1 MPEKCRGSRKV
12 PTEPQA
18 DLDRYRI
25 RFGVESARPP
35 LMNDAPPTRW
45 RLPAPATLFYVAV
58 AIFVSAP
65 AWIVKHPPLQDLP
78 FHLATIRIIRSFHDP
93 AYGFDHEF
101 ALTLG
106 RTQYVVYY
114 LLAALFSTVMGLAA
128 ANVLLVATYL
138 GGTVLALREL
148 LRALGKDER
157 LCLLVVPPLVN
168 ILFVYGLLQFLF
180 GIPVMLWAL
189 AVAIRHFERPT
200 RGSAALLAVLALVVF
215 YSHVFP
221 FGIFAIGFAAMFPW
235 ESPRRWLRAAA
246 PAVPALAVVTWWLA
260 STTAG
265 RLVFGAATDNS
276 ADPHKAPDAAILDLP
291 NWFTNVFRDSTDE
304 YTLIALAVLVVATLG
319 LSQGERDSGKPVAR
333 RYVILPV
340 LCIVLYFVL
349 PEGHGYIWLI
359 AQRFPLLFA
368 ITAIP
373 LLRMPS
379 GLRGVAVT
387 GAALMLAAYSTVN
400 TCRHFIRFEQ
410 EEVGEIDAA
419 IGAME
424 PKKHVCALIYDR
436 GSSVMSN
443 QPFLHFG
450 SYYQVEKGGV
460 VEFTYA
466 GYAHWPV
473 DFLPGHYPPPG
484 KSARLRWEWT
494 PEQVPI
500 TEVFPYY
507 DYVLTRGQG
516 FRPPAGT
523 YRVKWRGGRWT
534 VWEKG

>member
-1 MPEKCRGSRKV
+1 
-12 PTEPQA
+12 
-18 DLDRYRI
+18 
-25 RFGVESARPP
+25 
-35 LMNDAPPTRW
+35 MNAAPPPRW
-45 RLPAPATLFYVAV
+45 RTPSGATLFYVAV
-58 AIFVSAP
+58 AVLVSAP

-78 FHLATIRIIRSFHDP
+78 FHLATIRIIKSFHDP
-93 AYGFDHEF
+93 AFGFDREF

-114 LLAALFSTVMGLAA
+114 LLAALFSTVLGLVG
-128 ANVLLVATYL
+128 ANVVLVSMYL

-157 LCLLVVPPLVN
+157 LCLFVVPVLIN

-189 AVAIRHFERPT
+189 ATAVRHFEKPT
-200 RGSAALLAVLALVVF
+200 RWTTGLLAVLALVLF

-221 FGIFAIGFAAMFPW
+221 FGIFVIGFVALFPW
-235 ESPRRWLRAAA
+235 ESPGRWLRAAM
-246 PAVPALAVVTWWLA
+246 PTFPALAVVVWWLRF
-260 STTAG
+260 TQAG
-265 RLVFGAATDNS
+265 RLVFGAATDNA
-276 ADPHKAPDAAILDLP
+276 ADPHKTPDAAILDLP
-291 NWFTNVFRDSTDE
+291 NWFTNVFRDNTDE
-304 YTLIALAVLVVATLG
+304 LILIALVGLVLLTLG
-319 LSQGERDSGKPVAR
+319 LSQGERDRSKPLAR
-333 RYVILPV
+333 RFVVLPIACV
-340 LCIVLYFVL
+340 VLYFVL

-373 LLRMPS
+373 LLRMPT
-379 GLRGVAVT
+379 GVRGVAVLT
-387 GAALMLAAYSTVN
+387 ASLALAGVSTVN
-400 TCRHFIRFEQ
+400 TCRHFIKFEQ
-410 EEVGEIDAA
+410 EEVGDIEGAIDA
-419 IGAME
+419 I
-424 PKKHVCALIYDR
+424 PPRSRVCALIYDR
-436 GSSVMSN
+436 GSSVMAN

-484 KSARLRWEWT
+484 RSARLRWEWT

-500 TEVFPYY
+500 GEIAPYY
-507 DYVLTRGQG
+507 DFVLTRGSG
-516 FRPPAGT
+516 FHPPAGT
-523 YRVKWRGGRWT
+523 YRVKWRDRNWT
-534 VWEKG
+534 VWERG